1 MGNCDCFKR
10 KKIRNEVITDN
21 KLNKYD
27 DNLILLNQVNPSIY
41 KIKVKNQ
48 IGSGFFIKLYKNYKE
63 LFCLLTNEHVIKKE
77 FIESNETVYIS
88 YNYEKQYKIIKLN
101 PSERFIKYYKNM
113 DVTIIE
119 IIKNDGVEGKHF
131 SAPNFDKLSKGQ
143 EIYIPQYP
151 EGNLSYSFGHIKN
164 IDNYDLTY
172 NASTYFG
179 SSGSPIFL
187 KGTIKVIGIHK
198 KGDEDEKEN
207 YGTLIG
213 PIMDL
218 LQNKNNNNYENIK
231 EKGKSHNTKIETLY
245 FGNIDKEEK
254 ITKIINNNGDYYIG
268 PLNNGKMHGKG
279 IIYFKNSDIKYKGDF
294 VNDKKEGMGKYFFYQ
309 QEMFV
314 IENEKI
320 FYFIK
325 GDYYYGQW
333 KNDKMNGKGILVL
346 KGDRIKYEGE
356 FVNNKFEGYGKYYFE
371 SGKYYIGQWLNDMQH
386 GKGKIYDKNGKV
398 ILEGDFKYD
407 HLDGIAKIFLSDG
420 NYYIGQYKEGK
431 AHNEG
436 KLYDKNGNVLYLCL
450 FFNGKLIDKEKQF
463 SKKYNNYM
471 GQIMDYKTFSKRFK
485 Y

>member
-1 MGNCDCFKR
+1 
-10 KKIRNEVITDN
+10 
-21 KLNKYD
+21 
-27 DNLILLNQVNPSIY
+27 
-41 KIKVKNQ
+41 
-48 IGSGFFIKLYKNYKE
+48 
-63 LFCLLTNEHVIKKE
+63 
-77 FIESNETVYIS
+77 
-88 YNYEKQYKIIKLN
+88 
-101 PSERFIKYYKNM
+101 M

-119 IIKNDGVEGKHF
+119 IIKNDGVEGKYF
-131 SAPNFDKLSKGQ
+131 LVPNFDKLSKGQ

-151 EGNLSYSFGHIKN
+151 EENLSYSFGHIKN

-294 VNDKKEGMGKYFFYQ
+294 VNDKKEGMGKYFFLSTRNVCYRKRKN
-309 QEMFV
+309 
-314 IENEKI
+314 IL
-320 FYFIK
+320 FY
-325 GDYYYGQW
+325 
-333 KNDKMNGKGILVL
+333 
-346 KGDRIKYEGE
+346 
-356 FVNNKFEGYGKYYFE
+356 
-371 SGKYYIGQWLNDMQH
+371 
-386 GKGKIYDKNGKV
+386 
-398 ILEGDFKYD
+398 
-407 HLDGIAKIFLSDG
+407 
-420 NYYIGQYKEGK
+420 
-431 AHNEG
+431 
-436 KLYDKNGNVLYLCL
+436 
-450 FFNGKLIDKEKQF
+450 
-463 SKKYNNYM
+463 
-471 GQIMDYKTFSKRFK
+471 KRRLLLWTMEE
-485 Y
+485 